1 MFLRINKAAIIEIQA
16 RARAGDDPTVGN
28 IGLAIRFFKDGHAN
42 DGHYQTAAGA
52 WQAGAAVVTSTQG
65 DFHAHQYVLPDTALV
80 TGMEGGR
87 LTVRAA
93 DAAAIGPTADFAIVI
108 AGYAAVPT
116 GLRQITIHVQ
126 DGVAAP
132 ISGVH
137 ISVYDATNVTF
148 LTRGDTDTNGNLLV
162 ALDDATYKLRLAK
175 GTTGFTVPETMT
187 ITKDE
192 TFTFTGTPFVAPT
205 AVDPGDCA
213 VYGTIWDSENKPW
226 AGVQID
232 AYATTP
238 QFVGDITMGMRLG
251 TVMTDAL
258 GKFTIDL
265 GKGVEVR
272 FKVVDAG
279 IDWTKT
285 VPNAANQDVKDW
297 T

>member
-1 MFLRINKAAIIEIQA
+1 MFLIINKAAIIEIQA

-42 DGHYQTAAGA
+42 DGHYRTAAGA

-132 ISGVH
+132 IGGVH

-162 ALDDATYKLRLAK
+162 ALDDATYKLRMAK
-175 GTTGFTVPETMT
+175 GLHGFTVPESMVVTADA
-187 ITKDE
+187 TK
-192 TFTFTGTPFVAPT
+192 TFIGTAFTAPT
-205 AVDPGDCA
+205 PSAPDKCVLF
-213 VYGTIWDSENKPW
+213 GTIRDSKTAPM
-226 AGVQID
+226 AGAQVD
-232 AYATTP
+232 VYATTE
-238 QFVGDITMGMRLG
+238 QFVGDITLGNRLG
-251 TVMTDAL
+251 TTMTDAA
-258 GKFTIDL
+258 GYFQIEL
-265 GKGVEVR
+265 GKGTEVR
-272 FKVVDAG
+272 FVVVDAG
-279 IDWTKT
+279 IDYTKT
-285 VPNAANQDVKDW
+285 VPATANKNIADW
-297 T
+297 V